1 MSGDIIFLFVLLG
14 VTILLFVSDR
24 VRLDVVAIMV
34 IIALMISGILTPTE
48 ALAGFG
54 DPVVILIAALF
65 VVGESLY
72 RTGIAFAT
80 GNWLMRVA
88 GEGENRLTVLLMLVV
103 ALLSAFMSS
112 TGAVAI
118 FIPVALTL
126 ASKTGVAASRIMMP
140 MAIASLIG
148 GMLTLIGTPPNMV
161 VSTQLERSGLTPF
174 NFFDFT
180 PAGLVILLVGVAYI
194 LTLGQK
200 LIPTVLEN
208 TGRPTGKSIIDLVT
222 EYNKKEK
229 ILHAFKVPESSV
241 LNGISV
247 ADTHLREAFG
257 IILVGY
263 KRKLRLGEQNFPI
276 SPMSVIQH
284 GDLLYTVSERD
295 DEKAFAEEFELEE
308 ISLLD
313 NELQKI
319 RDTLG
324 LVEVMLTPTS
334 SLIGKSIREVEFRDR
349 FHLNVMGIN
358 RKGTIIDSNPLDSI
372 LQFGDT
378 LLIGGGWQPI
388 RELMEQKEDFIVLT
402 LPEEFSQVA
411 PQGSKAPLALII
423 LLVMLVML
431 TFNILPTV
439 TTVLIAALMMGFA
452 GCISMK
458 QAYKSISWESLV
470 LIAGMLPMATALEKT
485 GAIQL
490 IIENMVAMLGD
501 AGPRMIMAALFV
513 LTSVFSQFISNTA
526 TTVLIA
532 PIATGI
538 AVSMGV
544 SPYPL
549 VMMVAIAASTSFSTP
564 VASPVNMLIMG
575 PGGYRFADFAKVG
588 VPLQIIILF
597 VSLFILPILFP
608 LYT

>member
-1 MSGDIIFLFVLLG
+1 MSGDMIFLFVLLG

-88 GEGENRLTVLLMLVV
+88 GEGENRLIILLMLVV
-103 ALLSAFMSS
+103 AFLSAFMSS

-126 ASKTGVAASRIMMP
+126 ASKTGVAPSRIMMP

-148 GMLTLIGTPPNMV
+148 GMLTLIGTPPNLV

-180 PAGLVILLVGVAYI
+180 PAGLVILLVGVAYV

-200 LIPTVLEN
+200 LIPTVVEN
-208 TGRPTGKSIIDLVT
+208 ISSPTGKSIIDLIAA
-222 EYNKKEK
+222 YNKKEK
-229 ILHAFKVPESSV
+229 ILHAYKVPAGSALV
-241 LNGISV
+241 GKSV
-247 ADTHLREAFG
+247 ADTHLREEYG

-263 KRKLRLGEQNFPI
+263 KRKRRLGEQNFPVF
-276 SPMSVIQH
+276 PKTVIQH
-284 GDLLYTVSERD
+284 EDLLYTVSERG
-295 DEKAFAEEFELEE
+295 DEKAFARDFELEE

-313 NELQKI
+313 NERQKI

-334 SLIGKSIREVEFRDR
+334 DLIGKSIREVGFRDR
-349 FHLNVMGIN
+349 FRLNVLGIN
-358 RKGTIIDSNPLDSI
+358 RKGTVLGSNPLDSI

-411 PQGSKAPLALII
+411 PQGSKAPIALTI

-439 TTVLIAALMMGFA
+439 TTVLITALAMGIA

-490 IIENMVAMLGD
+490 IIEDMVDMLGD
-501 AGPRMIMAALFV
+501 AGPRMIMAALFI

-532 PIATGI
+532 PIATGV

-597 VSLFILPILFP
+597 VALFILPILFP
-608 LYT
+608 FYT

>member
-1 MSGDIIFLFVLLG
+1 MTSDMIFLFVLLG
-14 VTILLFVSDR
+14 VTVVLFVSDR

-88 GEGENRLTVLLMLVV
+88 GEGENRLTILLMLVV
-103 ALLSAFMSS
+103 AFLSAFMSS

-126 ASKTGVAASRIMMP
+126 ASKTGVAPSKIMMP

-180 PAGLVILLVGVAYI
+180 PAGLVILLVGVAYV

-200 LIPTVLEN
+200 LIPAVVEN
-208 TGRPTGKSIIDLVT
+208 ISSPTGKSIIDLIT
-222 EYNKKEK
+222 AYNKKEK
-229 ILHAFKVPESSV
+229 ILHAYKVPTGSALV
-241 LNGISV
+241 GKSV
-247 ADTHLREAFG
+247 ADTHLREEHG

-263 KRKLRLGEQNFPI
+263 KRKLRLGEENFPI
-276 SPMSVIQH
+276 FPKSVIQH
-284 GDLLYTVSERD
+284 EDLLYTVSERG
-295 DEKAFAEEFELEE
+295 DEKAFAKNFELEE

-313 NELQKI
+313 NERQKI

-334 SLIGKSIREVEFRDR
+334 DLIGKSIREVGFRDH
-349 FHLNVMGIN
+349 FHLNVLGIN
-358 RKGTIIDSNPLDSI
+358 RKGTVLDSNPLDSI
-372 LQFGDT
+372 LKFGDT

-388 RELMEQKEDFIVLT
+388 RELMEEKEDFIVLT

-411 PQGSKAPLALII
+411 PQGSKAPIALSI
-423 LLVMLVML
+423 LLGMLVML
-431 TFNILPTV
+431 TFNVLPTV
-439 TTVLIAALMMGFA
+439 TTVLITALAMGFA

-490 IIENMVAMLGD
+490 VIEDMVDMLGNS
-501 AGPRMIMAALFV
+501 GPHMIMAALFI

-608 LYT
+608 FHT